1 MHTDKHLTGIQ
12 DNNTDK
18 LTTEPCLT
26 KFVTDKYN
34 IVRYFPFKHSLT
46 CNWLSHIQDRC
57 QAELPVNWSGKTL
70 LSSSYIN
77 IEDNRK

>member
-46 CNWLSHIQDRC
+46 CN
-57 QAELPVNWSGKTL
+57 
-70 LSSSYIN
+70 
-77 IEDNRK
+77 